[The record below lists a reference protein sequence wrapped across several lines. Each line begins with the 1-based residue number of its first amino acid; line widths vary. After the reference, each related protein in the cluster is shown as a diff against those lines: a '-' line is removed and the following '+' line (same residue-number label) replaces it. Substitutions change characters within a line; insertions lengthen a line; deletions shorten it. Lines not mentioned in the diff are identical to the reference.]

1 MSTTYHDNEI
11 KIIEHVMRALRRQIN
26 PSNATGKKNTQS
38 SKSTFFQNTHM
49 SGIQCLAGYDCNG

>member
-26 PSNATGKKNTQS
+26 PSNATGKKIDS
-38 SKSTFFQNTHM
+38 HPSLHSFRTHT
-49 SGIQCLAGYDCNG
+49 